1 MLVGR
6 NQTRRTKSGKI
17 INSTHIIGGQNETAR
32 NRAHYN
38 PSSSSPLPPPIRSPP
53 PVPRDFHSFI
63 IFPHR
68 RRSLTSFSRACFVCF
83 YLKIF
88 PLRVKSERKP
98 WAGSQPV
105 FPFRCLGPIL
115 NPLVT
120 FRCFV
125 SCVCLCVAVRPPHTT
140 PLPGQPSP
148 RIIILISKPF
158 QT

>member
-17 INSTHIIGGQNETAR
+17 INSTHIIIAQNETAR

-38 PSSSSPLPPPIRSPP
+38 PSNSSPLPPPNRAPA
-53 PVPRDFHSFI
+53 VPRDFHSFI

-68 RRSLTSFSRACFVCF
+68 RRSRCSFSRACFVCF

-125 SCVCLCVAVRPPHTT
+125 SCVCVCVWQYAHHT
-140 PLPGQPSP
+140 PLHCQVS
-148 RIIILISKPF
+148 RR
-158 QT
+158 QE